1 MSNDAAATRKQIV
14 FKILRLWNAMPDE
27 TLGTILEEAF
37 NVRLDGFKDAT
48 NKTVGK
54 MLDERIGIKLE
65 LIQMERLQKKIA
77 DEKQIMAANGKHT
90 AEDYVGARI
99 FLNEL
104 KQYVYVLTKQEYQYL
119 KGMALNGNVQE
130 ARNELY
136 NIRDQ
141 KQALNK
147 ARKEAAVAGRK

>member
-1 MSNDAAATRKQIV
+1 
-14 FKILRLWNAMPDE
+14 MPDE
-27 TLGTILEEAF
+27 TLGTVLEEAF
-37 NVRLDGFKDAT
+37 NIQLESLKDVN
-48 NKTVGK
+48 NKAVCN
-54 MLDERIGIKLE
+54 MLDDCIDVK
-65 LIQMERLQKKIA
+65 IQMIHKQRLHKKIA
-77 DEKQIMAANGKHT
+77 EEIQAMAASNKHT
-90 AEDYVGARI
+90 SEDYVGARI

-104 KQYVYVLTKQEYQYL
+104 KQYIYVLTKQEYQYL

>member
-37 NVRLDGFKDAT
+37 NVRLDDFKDAT

-54 MLDERIGIKLE
+54 MLDECIGMKMAVIHK
-65 LIQMERLQKKIA
+65 ERLHKKIA
-77 DEKQIMAANGKHT
+77 EEIQAMAASNKHT
-90 AEDYVGARI
+90 SEDYVGARI

-147 ARKEAAVAGRK
+147 ARKEAVGAGRK